1 MTRLAQRFVRGRSDL
16 STDRRGRPRLAVLS
30 VPHVPGRDGIT
41 HTPQPLWDPGVSRHA
56 ISRQKGEREPDNSTE
71 DELMGCT
78 ENSPEE
84 AELAALTDVIEA
96 YELQRWPTGKIP
108 GGKG

>member
-1 MTRLAQRFVRGRSDL
+1 MA
-16 STDRRGRPRLAVLS
+16 A
-30 VPHVPGRDGIT
+30 
-41 HTPQPLWDPGVSRHA
+41 A
-56 ISRQKGEREPDNSTE
+56 AKKQKEHGKDSTE
-71 DELMGCT
+71 ALSHLSEITDAMHAMLVRRADELVDCT

-96 YELQRWPTGKIP
+96 YEAQRWPAGKIP

>member
-1 MTRLAQRFVRGRSDL
+1 MHAMLVQR
-16 STDRRGRPRLAVLS
+16 A
-30 VPHVPGRDGIT
+30 
-41 HTPQPLWDPGVSRHA
+41 
-56 ISRQKGEREPDNSTE
+56 

-78 ENSPEE
+78 ENSPRPEGS
-84 AELAALTDVIEA
+84 ELAAHIDVIEA